1 MDLLYSYDATIA
13 GCRVVGGPPKGI
25 PVAVDGGGVTS
36 QGEKPLAQ
44 PMLLSYRLWQ
54 AVPVLLL
61 IPENVHKAT
70 KKVNVIGPQTCP
82 SNSANPCII
91 LMKR

>member
-13 GCRVVGGPPKGI
+13 GCRVVGGPPKAYRLLLMAEEYI
-25 PVAVDGGGVTS
+25 LTGVTS

-61 IPENVHKAT
+61 IPRK
-70 KKVNVIGPQTCP
+70 C
-82 SNSANPCII
+82 S
-91 LMKR
+91 